1 VCIFGFVSWLPYV
14 NSCDCIIMKLI
25 LIALLWF
32 IYVIDAFDSDGVV
45 LI

>member
-1 VCIFGFVSWLPYV
+1 
-14 NSCDCIIMKLI
+14 MKLI

-45 LI
+45 LIWSVS